1 LSINA
6 NLSHWGNSLI
16 QYLRC
21 SEEFKGEA
29 STNSSSNATET
40 CISDNLSRHRWPVKW
55 FTIQHGLS
63 SRCASPKRILGLLA
77 TSNAI
82 AFLSALLLNVTFVK
96 FIFGKKEKWEE
107 LKQQE
112 IRISFLRMIITTG
125 TQLSVPI
132 LVGYILMWQGYGGK
146 FNVWWQVFVWGT
158 RPRSAFLVGL
168 LGLVH
173 PMWMETALDEMV
185 ADLLFSLI
193 GGAFAT
199 FTLIEYDKAVGTGG
213 LNAYYLAGCGLILFS
228 TLCVLLTMLQLVVS
242 LKALLY
248 ALGGLFYAFWEL
260 IVRLINGYR
269 KVRGRKERMKPTR
282 TASWEQM
289 KFTYRVLLLGGCF
302 LFVGGWMVWTTM
314 LVMAGR
320 LYCPADLKP
329 VAAVLFVYPVILN
342 LVRGVIGLS

>member
-1 LSINA
+1 LP
-6 NLSHWGNSLI
+6 GNSLI

-29 STNSSSNATET
+29 STNSSSSATET
-40 CISDNLSRHRWPVKW
+40 CVSSNFSRYRWPVSS
-55 FTIQHGLS
+55 FTVQTGLG
-63 SRCASPKRILGLLA
+63 SRCTSSKRILGLLA
-77 TSNAI
+77 ASNAI
-82 AFLSALLLNVTFVK
+82 AFLSALLLNFTFIK
-96 FIFGKKEKWEE
+96 YIFGKKEKWEE
-107 LKQQE
+107 LKRQE
-112 IRISFLRMIITTG
+112 VRISFLRMIITTG

-146 FNVWWQVFVWGT
+146 SSVWWQVFVWGT

-199 FTLIEYDKAVGTGG
+199 FTLIQYDKAVGPGG

-228 TLCVLLTMLQLVVS
+228 TLCVLLTMLQLILS

-248 ALGGLFYAFWEL
+248 ALGGLFFAFWEL

-269 KVRGRKERMKPTR
+269 KARGIKERMKPTR

-289 KFTYRVLLLGGCF
+289 KFIYCVLLTGGCF

-314 LVMAGR
+314 LIMAGR
-320 LYCPADLKP
+320 LYCPADLKA

-342 LVRGVIGLS
+342 LFRGLIGF